1 MISEPSIGVGAILRP
16 QPAKDIHT
24 GMKTHTTILR
34 AFILNLVKVCYKIS
48 KYYYIAEES
57 IMSFWKKKDNLI
69 ITGFVVLFFV
79 GLGTWCNMGC
89 VRAAFFPS
97 ATPTSAFEVPFLD
110 QNQNQLTL
118 SKFIGKPLV
127 VNIWA
132 TWCPVCVKKM
142 GGLNR
147 FAQKFKEKGGEV
159 LAISQDRG
167 GITAIRAFYARNGY
181 TNLPIYI
188 EAEGRLLEAFG
199 GRGLPTSIF
208 IDKQGRVIKIYTGI
222 NGPATGSSYEKWKDD
237 TEKLVIELLKEKQ

>member
-1 MISEPSIGVGAILRP
+1 MISEPSVGLGAILRP
-16 QPAKDIHT
+16 HPAKEIQR
-24 GMKTHTTILR
+24 GIRAHTTILR
-34 AFILNLVKVCYKIS
+34 VCILNLVKVCRKI
-48 KYYYIAEES
+48 KYYKSSEET

-69 ITGFVVLFFV
+69 ITGFVALFFI
-79 GLGTWCNMGC
+79 GLGTWYDWGC
-89 VRAAFFPS
+89 VRAAFFPAAAPMS
-97 ATPTSAFEVPFLD
+97 AVEVPFVD

-118 SKFIGKPLV
+118 SEFVGKPLV

-188 EAEGRLLEAFG
+188 DAAGHLLDAFG
-199 GRGLPTSIF
+199 GRGLPTSVF
-208 IDKQGRVIKIYTGI
+208 IDAQGKEVGRIEGGLDWESDEMNSRIESYFGI
-222 NGPATGSSYEKWKDD
+222 NMS
-237 TEKLVIELLKEKQ
+237 Q